1 MEFITMLARLPHE
14 LPHNDQETENN
25 EKTSEDKARSAKAL
39 SSAPAVLHEEERLR
53 SHLHYYANRG
63 RQYHNKGA
71 IKKAADS
78 FAECIRISKLLL
90 FSNQR
95 KGSELSG
102 IELLFMA
109 SHNMA
114 ACCNQL
120 RSASHGETILRELYV
135 QVVSLCDGCHLS
147 RQTRL
152 EALSVLDKS
161 LFSLASQM
169 AYMGQTSEIQE
180 LIYKTESFAE
190 NVSKKLRRV

>member
-1 MEFITMLARLPHE
+1 MLAPLPHG
-14 LPHNDQETENN
+14 LPQTDTNTDEETGK
-25 EKTSEDKARSAKAL
+25 KTHQPTQTL
-39 SSAPAVLHEEERLR
+39 SSAPAILHEEERLR
-53 SHLHYYANRG
+53 SHIQYYANRG

-71 IKKAADS
+71 LKKAADS

-90 FSNQR
+90 LSNNY
-95 KGSELSG
+95 KTTELSG

-120 RSASHGETILRELYV
+120 REARQGEAILRELYT
-135 QVVSLCDGCHLS
+135 QVVSLCDS
-147 RQTRL
+147 RHYSQSVRL

-169 AYMGQTSEIQE
+169 AYMGKASGIQE
-180 LIYKTESFAE
+180 LIAKTEAFADS
-190 NVSKKLRRV
+190 VSKSLQTT